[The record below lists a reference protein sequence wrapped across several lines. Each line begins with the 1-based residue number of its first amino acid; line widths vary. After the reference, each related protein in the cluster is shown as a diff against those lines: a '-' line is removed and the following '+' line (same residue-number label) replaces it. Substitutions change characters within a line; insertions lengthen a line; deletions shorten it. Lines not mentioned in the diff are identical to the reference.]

1 MADPYANVNDL
12 KDQGRKLTLITPSD
26 SVDIP
31 NIYKALLIGG
41 TAGNIA
47 ITAADGNFDAAGVVT
62 ATSNVIPVTAGQTFD
77 PVRVKRLWAT
87 GTTAS
92 PVYGIS

>member
-31 NIYKALLIGG
+31 NIYKALQIGG
-41 TAGNIA
+41 TAGTSRSLLLTA
-47 ITAADGNFDAAGVVT
+47 ISTP
-62 ATSNVIPVTAGQTFD
+62 PV
-77 PVRVKRLWAT
+77 
-87 GTTAS
+87 S
-92 PVYGIS
+92 